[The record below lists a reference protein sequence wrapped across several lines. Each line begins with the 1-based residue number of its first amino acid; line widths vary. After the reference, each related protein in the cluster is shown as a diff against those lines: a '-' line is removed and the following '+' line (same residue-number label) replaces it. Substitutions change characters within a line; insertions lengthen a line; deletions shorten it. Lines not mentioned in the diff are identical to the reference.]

1 MNKRAVKA
9 IAGKDIKAVFS
20 NAQMWVPMLIVPIV
34 FVVFLP
40 IVSIISSKASN
51 DVFLSKNNIQYL
63 GRIISS
69 IPSSTLKNQVLS
81 FSSPNQQMTYLMLSY
96 LFAPLF
102 LLLPVMTS
110 SIISG
115 GSFTGEKEKKTLESL
130 LYSPVDERD
139 LLLAKVLA
147 SFIPAMAVTIISS
160 IVYGIILDTVGYKL
174 LFGKFI
180 FPSFNWVIT
189 VFWLSPAISLLAI
202 FLSVCISAKAKEYQE
217 AEQYS
222 VIIILPLMALFI
234 SQMLGAL
241 FVSNMIAFLIGL
253 GLFVLDGVLLK
264 YSSKLF
270 NRQKLFLSQI

>member
-63 GRIISS
+63 GRIINS

-81 FSSPNQQMTYLMLSY
+81 FSSPNQQITYLMLSY

-147 SFIPAMAVTIISS
+147 SFIPAMTVTIISS
-160 IVYGIILDTVGYKL
+160 IVYGIILDTAGYKL

-253 GLFVLDGVLLK
+253 VLFVLDGVLLK
-264 YSSKLF
+264 YASKLF

>member
-20 NAQMWVPMLIVPIV
+20 NAQMWIPMLIVPII

-63 GRIISS
+63 GRIINS
-69 IPSSTLKNQVLS
+69 IPSGTLKSQVLS
-81 FSSPNQQMTYLMLSY
+81 FSSPNQQMAYLMLSY

-139 LLLAKVLA
+139 LLFAKVLA
-147 SFIPAMAVTIISS
+147 SFIPAMALTIISS
-160 IVYGIILDTVGYKL
+160 LLYGVILDTVGYKL

-180 FPSFNWVIT
+180 FPSFNWIIT

-234 SQMLGAL
+234 SQMSGVL
-241 FVSNMIAFLIGL
+241 FVGNMIAFLIGL
-253 GLFVLDGVLLK
+253 GLFILDGVLLK